1 MRLTRRRALA
11 AWMTFFAAEVV
22 NGRVPDEPRFFAAL
36 VLVAEAAAAR
46 DRATLALAHEGCRSL
61 RENLPEHPSRA
72 VWEGRLWAVET
83 LAWLGGEGRTEHG
96 ER

>member
-1 MRLTRRRALA
+1 MGLPRRRALA

-22 NGRVPDEPRFFAAL
+22 NGRVPDEPQFFAAL
-36 VLVAEAAAAR
+36 VLVSEAAAAR
-46 DRATLALAHEGCRSL
+46 DRATLALAHEACRSL

-72 VWEGRLWAVET
+72 LWEGRLWAVEA
-83 LAWLGGEGRTEHG
+83 LAWLGGEGRAERG

>member
-1 MRLTRRRALA
+1 MGLLRQHELA

-36 VLVAEAAAAR
+36 VLVSEAAAAQ
-46 DRATLALAHEGCRSL
+46 DRATLALAHEACRSL

-72 VWEGRLWAVET
+72 LWEGRLWAVET
-83 LAWLGGEGRTEHG
+83 LAWLGGEGRVAPG
-96 ER
+96 DQ

>member
-1 MRLTRRRALA
+1 MGLSRQDALA

-36 VLVAEAAAAR
+36 VLVAEAAALR
-46 DRATLALAHEGCRSL
+46 DQATLALAHEGCRSL

-72 VWEGRLWAVET
+72 LWVGRRWTVET
-83 LAWLGGEGRTEHG
+83 LAWLGGEGRAEHG